1 VTIEA
6 PPPPAA
12 IVQPLENLAAVHKI
26 KLDLILE
33 HVRFHAASLDH
44 HWAELAAAGLDLNR
58 LMAAAGTA
66 TPEQIRELR
75 VSMGQYIRNCAG
87 SANLALDAQSAKKSL
102 TQTKQEARKEHERHT

>member
-1 VTIEA
+1 MTLEA

-12 IVQPLENLAAVHKI
+12 IIQPMENLAAVHKI
-26 KLDLILE
+26 KLDLLLE

-58 LMAAAGTA
+58 LMAATGTD

-75 VSMGQYIRNCAG
+75 RAMGEYVRHSRG
-87 SANLALDAQSAKKSL
+87 SAELALAASAARKSL
-102 TQTKQEARKEHERHT
+102 TQTKQEENRKHERHT